1 MKIFNIE
8 NFEPVPSDEFY
19 LIEEFK
25 NLMSAKYNMTEEDKS
40 GRYKKRGMAEARFM
54 YFACDH
60 RSEFAKYSED
70 NKIAES
76 LTAAGL
82 PENYKISD
90 KLEAAIERYNKLQQS
105 RTLRLLQA
113 ANKSID
119 KLTGFFEQ
127 VDFTTRD
134 QNGNLLYEPKDVI
147 SNISNLGK
155 VLEGLEKLE
164 EAVRKQEGQE
174 STTRGEA
181 EKGRL

>member
-1 MKIFNIE
+1 MRIFSVE
-8 NFEPVPSDEFY
+8 DYKPVPNDEFFY
-19 LIEEFK
+19 IEEFQA
-25 NLMSAKYNMTEEDKS
+25 LMSAKYNITEEDKS
-40 GRYKKRGMAEARFM
+40 GRFKKRGMAEARFM
-54 YFACDH
+54 FFMCDH
-60 RSEFAKYSED
+60 KSEFAKYDED
-70 NKIAES
+70 NKLAAALS
-76 LTAAGL
+76 AAGL

-90 KLEAAIERYNKLQQS
+90 KLEKAMERYVGLRES
-105 RTLRLLQA
+105 RTLRLLKA
-113 ANKSID
+113 ANRSID
-119 KLTGFFEQ
+119 KLTGFFDT

-134 QNGNLLYEPKDVI
+134 ANGNLLYEPKDVI